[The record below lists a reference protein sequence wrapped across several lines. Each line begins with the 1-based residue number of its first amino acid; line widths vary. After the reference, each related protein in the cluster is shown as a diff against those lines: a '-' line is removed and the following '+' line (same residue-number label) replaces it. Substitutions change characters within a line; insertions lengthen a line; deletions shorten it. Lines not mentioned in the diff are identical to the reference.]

1 MSEDGEIPLLDADRL
16 HEGIP
21 AKEEE
26 GEKNDDE
33 RALLHIADRLRSSRP
48 RPEDQI
54 EELAADLY
62 NKICQQIRSGRM
74 TEEQLAHFAELLG
87 ESSQSLRDRL

>member
-16 HEGIP
+16 HDGIP
-21 AKEEE
+21 AKEKEE
-26 GEKNDDE
+26 EKNDDE
-33 RALLHIADRLRSSRP
+33 RALLCIADRLRISRS
-48 RPEDQI
+48 RSEEQI

-62 NKICQQIRSGRM
+62 NKICQQIRSGNI

-87 ESSQSLRDRL
+87 ESPQSLRDRL